1 MYETIMTLKKKD
13 QKPHTHTHT
22 HTNPLFAS
30 NGDDFTNNF

>member
-22 HTNPLFAS
+22 NPLFAS